1 MNDQNIKQKKLPAII
16 KIAVVDDHHLFRA
29 GVVALLSD
37 YKEMEV
43 VIQASSGNDLLNQLK
58 SKRSTPHIVLL
69 DIEMPDL
76 NGIQTTL
83 ALKKEY
89 PDIKIIILTM
99 HNEEEFI
106 FDLMNKGANGFL
118 PKDKS
123 VDMVV
128 DAIYCVLQKGYYYN
142 DQITQ
147 AIIKGNSGNLKA
159 PELLNKVA
167 SLTDREIE
175 IVKLICEQKTNKEIG
190 EILFISARTVDNHK
204 NDIFAKIGT
213 KTTIGIVMFAMQ
225 TKIIN

>member
-1 MNDQNIKQKKLPAII
+1 MKKLPALI
-16 KIAVVDDHHLFRA
+16 KIAVVDDHQLFRV

-37 YKEMEV
+37 YNDMEV
-43 VIQASSGNDLLNQLK
+43 VLEASNGKDLLSQLK
-58 SKRSTPHIVLL
+58 RTQPHLVLL
-69 DIEMPDL
+69 DIEMPEM
-76 NGIQTTL
+76 NGIETTL

-123 VDMVV
+123 VETVV
-128 DAIYCVLQKGYYYN
+128 DAIYSVMQKGYYYN

-147 AIIKGNSGNLKA
+147 AIIKGNSGYLKA
-159 PELLNKVA
+159 PELLNKAA
-167 SLTDREIE
+167 SLTEREIE
-175 IVKLICEQKTNKEIG
+175 IIKLICAQKTNREIG
-190 EILFISARTVDNHK
+190 ELLFISARTVDNHK
-204 NDIFAKIGT
+204 MNIFTKIGT

-225 TKIIN
+225 AKLIS

>member
-1 MNDQNIKQKKLPAII
+1 MKKLPALI
-16 KIAVVDDHHLFRA
+16 KIAVVDDHQLFRV

-37 YKEMEV
+37 YNDMEV
-43 VIQASSGNDLLNQLK
+43 VLEASNGKDLLSQLK
-58 SKRSTPHIVLL
+58 RSQPHLVLL
-69 DIEMPDL
+69 DIEMPEM
-76 NGIQTTL
+76 NGIETTL

-123 VDMVV
+123 VEAVV
-128 DAIYCVLQKGYYYN
+128 DAIYSVMQKGYYYN

-147 AIIKGNSGNLKA
+147 AIIKGNSGYLKA
-159 PELLNKVA
+159 PELLNKAA
-167 SLTDREIE
+167 SLTEREIE
-175 IVKLICEQKTNKEIG
+175 IIKLICAQKTNREIG
-190 EILFISARTVDNHK
+190 ELLFISARTVDNHK
-204 NDIFAKIGT
+204 MNIFTKIGT

-225 TKIIN
+225 AKLIS

>member
-1 MNDQNIKQKKLPAII
+1 MNEPKNNIKKLPAVI
-16 KIAVVDDHHLFRA
+16 KIVVVDDHHLFRS

-37 YKEMEV
+37 YEDMEV
-43 VIQASSGNDLLNQLK
+43 VLQATNGKDLLNQLK
-58 SKRSTPHIVLL
+58 RNTPHVVLL
-69 DIEMPDL
+69 DIEMPEM

-89 PDIKIIILTM
+89 PNIKIIILTM

-123 VDMVV
+123 VDAVV
-128 DAIYCVLQKGYYYN
+128 DAIYCVMQKGYYYN

-159 PELLNKVA
+159 PGLLNKA
-167 SLTDREIE
+167 SALTDREVE

-190 EILFISARTVDNHK
+190 EMLFISARTVDNHK
-204 NDIFAKIGT
+204 NNIFTKIGT

-225 TKIIN
+225 SRLIS